1 MTGISDMSDEITEN
15 ARVIENAQPAE
26 NIQSVKKAADNSGLY
41 SGGVF
46 RAGEKVQ
53 LTDRRLKKVTVQLV
67 PGGLTSTEHG
77 NIVHDD
83 IIGKPEGTVTTT
95 VSAKKKDSK
104 TDSRKPWKN
113 STQTGGWQYSAMR
126 PRLVDYVLSMPRGAQ
141 IMFPKDIAQV
151 VSLADIRPGMKVLES
166 GAGSGAMSLGIL
178 NAVGSRGKLVSIEI
192 REDFAK
198 IAMANAAVFFGERP
212 QWWDIRE
219 GSFDSVAQTLE
230 KHSFDRIVLD
240 MLDPWNRLEKAYE
253 LLVPGAVLAS
263 YVTTVTQVSRLAEAL
278 RKSGNWTEPE
288 IVETVERSWKSS
300 GLAVRPNHQMTGH
313 TGFIVVSRAMALEG
327 TALKKRDR
335 ATKDTYTDVDELE
348 SLELRDISDRKIRKV
363 IRDLDTMVKAL
374 PKNE

>member
-126 PRLVDYVLSMPRGAQ
+126 PRLVDERNQP
-141 IMFPKDIAQV
+141 FPV
-151 VSLADIRPGMKVLES
+151 
-166 GAGSGAMSLGIL
+166 
-178 NAVGSRGKLVSIEI
+178 
-192 REDFAK
+192 RE
-198 IAMANAAVFFGERP
+198 
-212 QWWDIRE
+212 
-219 GSFDSVAQTLE
+219 
-230 KHSFDRIVLD
+230 LD
-240 MLDPWNRLEKAYE
+240 
-253 LLVPGAVLAS
+253 LL
-263 YVTTVTQVSRLAEAL
+263 LAEVQFEL
-278 RKSGNWTEPE
+278 QQGSHLHEFTPE
-288 IVETVERSWKSS
+288 K
-300 GLAVRPNHQMTGH
+300 G
-313 TGFIVVSRAMALEG
+313 
-327 TALKKRDR
+327 
-335 ATKDTYTDVDELE
+335 EL
-348 SLELRDISDRKIRKV
+348 I
-363 IRDLDTMVKAL
+363 
-374 PKNE
+374 

>member
-198 IAMANAAVFFGERP
+198 IAMANAAVFSANGLNGGIFAR
-212 QWWDIRE
+212 
-219 GSFDSVAQTLE
+219 
-230 KHSFDRIVLD
+230 
-240 MLDPWNRLEKAYE
+240 
-253 LLVPGAVLAS
+253 AVSIL
-263 YVTTVTQVSRLAEAL
+263 L
-278 RKSGNWTEPE
+278 RKPWKN
-288 IVETVERSWKSS
+288 TVLT
-300 GLAVRPNHQMTGH
+300 GLFLTCS
-313 TGFIVVSRAMALEG
+313 ILG
-327 TALKKRDR
+327 TDWKKRMNCLFR
-335 ATKDTYTDVDELE
+335 ARFLQRM
-348 SLELRDISDRKIRKV
+348 SRRSRRFPGLRK
-363 IRDLDTMVKAL
+363 
-374 PKNE
+374 P